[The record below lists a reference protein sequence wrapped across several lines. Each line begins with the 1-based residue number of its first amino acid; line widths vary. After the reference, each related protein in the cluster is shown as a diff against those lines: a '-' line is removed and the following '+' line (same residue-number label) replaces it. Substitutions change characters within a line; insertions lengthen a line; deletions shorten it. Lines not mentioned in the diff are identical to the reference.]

1 MGEVAD
7 LRPVPDDGGAAV
19 AQLPLALARV
29 VVAQEEVIL
38 GSRWGHMIG
47 GKERQLKMAC
57 FCVTLRALL
66 TSRDVRQYQQKTC
79 LQRLH
84 II

>member
-19 AQLPLALARV
+19 AQLALALARV

-38 GSRWGHMIG
+38 G
-47 GKERQLKMAC
+47 
-57 FCVTLRALL
+57 
-66 TSRDVRQYQQKTC
+66 
-79 LQRLH
+79 
-84 II
+84 